1 MRLPALAVS
10 AAALAVGAFAV
21 TAPSAGAQQMNNPNA
36 GVVYF
41 GGGLGLTVPIG
52 SLSDG
57 NNAGYHIQAVG
68 GWEAANTPWGFRGDL
83 TWNSM
88 GGKTINV
95 PDVGPTK
102 FPTAH
107 LLAIDANGVYKF
119 RPSDKN
125 SATTPYALAGLGLY
139 HLSYSDNGGS
149 ATKFG
154 FDAGAGLEWRLAGFS
169 AYGEAR
175 FHNIFTSGKS
185 ARYIPITFGLKFGG
199 V

>member
-1 MRLPALAVS
+1 MRRSALAVS
-10 AAALAVGAFAV
+10 AAVLVVGAFAV
-21 TAPSAGAQQMNNPNA
+21 SVPSAGAQQMNNPNA

-57 NNAGYHIQAVG
+57 NNAGYHIQGMG

-88 GGKTINV
+88 GGKSINTPGGGTV
-95 PDVGPTK
+95 NFG
-102 FPTAH
+102 TAH
-107 LLAIDANGVYKF
+107 LLAVNGNAVYKF
-119 RPSDKN
+119 RPKDK
-125 SATTPYALAGLGLY
+125 SSSTTPYALAGLGLY
-139 HLSYSDNGGS
+139 HLSVSDGGS
-149 ATKFG
+149 QTKFG
-154 FDAGAGLEWRLAGFS
+154 FDAGAGLEWRLTGFS

-175 FHNIFTSGKS
+175 FHDIFTSGKS